1 MFQLFKETHIGF
13 MGARKYAYI
22 LSTTLIV
29 ATFVTLFARGGPRMG
44 VDFTG
49 GTLIEVVLTP
59 KEPADRVRTALDN
72 AGIRQ
77 AEIQS
82 VGTTGDYLFRFQQ
95 ASTKEGP
102 FVSIKNAIQKEMP
115 GTQVVLRRAET
126 VGPKIGKELRGRA
139 IWAVM
144 FALGGILIYVG
155 LRYEFIFA
163 VGAVISL
170 FHDIIITFGV
180 MTFLGREFTLTVLAA
195 LLTIAGYSIN
205 DTIVVFDRIR
215 EQSRL
220 LRRESLK
227 TVIDLS
233 VNQTLS
239 RTVLTSFT
247 VVLTVLALLI
257 LGGEV
262 IFDFALCMLIGVGF
276 GTYSSTYVA
285 SALALD
291 IHGSQAK
298 AMRR

>member
-1 MFQLFKETHIGF
+1 MFQLFKETHIKF
-13 MGARKYAYI
+13 MAFRKFAYI
-22 LSTTLIV
+22 LS
-29 ATFVTLFARGGPRMG
+29 ATLFVGTIVVLVARGGPRMG

-49 GTLIEVVLTP
+49 GTLIEAKLTP
-59 KEPADRVRTALDN
+59 NEPADKVRAALDN
-72 AGIRQ
+72 AGFRQ
-77 AEIQS
+77 AELQN
-82 VGTTGDYLFRFQQ
+82 VGATGDYLFRLQQ
-95 ASTKEGP
+95 TSKEDP
-102 FVSIKNAIQKEMP
+102 FVLIKNAIQKEMP
-115 GTQVVLRRAET
+115 GTEVVLMRAES
-126 VGPKIGKELRGRA
+126 VGPKIGKELRSKA
-139 IWAVM
+139 IWAVLL
-144 FALGGILIYVG
+144 ALGGILVYVG

-170 FHDIIITFGV
+170 FHDVIITLGV

-227 TVIDLS
+227 DVIDLS

-239 RTVLTSFT
+239 RTILTSFT
-247 VVLTVLALLI
+247 VILTVLALLI
-257 LGGEV
+257 FGGEV
-262 IFDFALCMLIGVGF
+262 IRDFALCMFIGVFF

-291 IHGSQAK
+291 IHGPAAK
-298 AMRR
+298 GMRR

>member
-1 MFQLFKETHIGF
+1 MFQLFKETHIKF
-13 MGARKYAYI
+13 MGARKYAYLCSAI
-22 LSTTLIV
+22 LVV
-29 ATFVTLFARGGPRMG
+29 ATIVVLVARGGPRLA

-49 GTLIEVVLTP
+49 GTVIEAVLTP
-59 KEPADRVRTALDN
+59 KEPADRVRSALDK

-82 VGTTGDYLFRFQQ
+82 VGTEGEYLFRFQQ
-95 ASTKEGP
+95 TGAKEDM
-102 FVSIKNAIQKEMP
+102 FTLIKEAIQKEMP
-115 GTQVVLRRAET
+115 GTQVELRRADA
-126 VGPKIGKELRGRA
+126 VGPKIGKELRSKS
-139 IWAVM
+139 IWAVL
-144 FALGGILIYVG
+144 FALGGILVYVG

-170 FHDIIITFGV
+170 FHDVLITLGV

-227 TVIDLS
+227 DVIDLS

-247 VVLTVLALLI
+247 VILTVLALLV

-262 IFDFALCMLIGVGF
+262 IRDFALCMFIGVFF

-291 IHGSQAK
+291 IHGPEAK

>member
-1 MFQLFKETHIGF
+1 
-13 MGARKYAYI
+13 MGARKYAYAFSVI
-22 LSTTLIV
+22 LLV
-29 ATFVTLFARGGPRMG
+29 ATVGNLVVQRGPKLG
-44 VDFTG
+44 VDFTE
-49 GTLIEVVLTP
+49 GTVIEVRLTP
-59 KEPADRVRTALDN
+59 REPADKVRSALDK

-82 VGTTGDYLFRFQQ
+82 VGAEGDYLFRFQQ
-95 ASTKEGP
+95 AITKGDP
-102 FVSIKNAIQKEMP
+102 FVSIKEAIQEEMP
-115 GTQVVLRRAET
+115 GTEVVLRRAET
-126 VGPKIGKELRGRA
+126 VGAKIGKELIGKA
-139 IWAVM
+139 TWAVL

-170 FHDIIITFGV
+170 FHDVIITLGI
-180 MTFLGREFTLTVLAA
+180 MTLLGKEFTLTVLAA

-220 LRRESLK
+220 LKRESLK
-227 TVIDLS
+227 DVIDLS

-239 RTVLTSFT
+239 RTILTSFT
-247 VVLTVLALLI
+247 VILTVLALLV

-262 IFDFALCMLIGVGF
+262 IRDFAICMLIGVGF

-291 IHGSQAK
+291 IHGPGSK
-298 AMRR
+298 GMRK

>member
-13 MGARKYAYI
+13 MGARKYAYAFSAI
-22 LSTTLIV
+22 LFV
-29 ATFVTLFARGGPRMG
+29 ATIVTLVARGGPRMG

-49 GTLIEVVLTP
+49 GTVIEAVLTP
-59 KEPADRVRTALDN
+59 NEPADRVRSALDK

-77 AEIQS
+77 AEIQR
-82 VGTTGDYLFRFQQ
+82 VGTAGDYLFRFQQ
-95 ASTKEGP
+95 TGATKDP
-102 FVSIKNAIQKEMP
+102 FVSIKTAIQNEMP
-115 GTQVVLRRAET
+115 GTEVVLKRADT
-126 VGPKIGKELRGRA
+126 VGPKIGKELRSKA
-139 IWAVM
+139 IWAVL

-170 FHDIIITFGV
+170 FHDVIITLGV

-220 LRRESLK
+220 MRRESLK
-227 TVIDLS
+227 DVIDLS

-239 RTVLTSFT
+239 RTILTSFT
-247 VVLTVLALLI
+247 VILTVIALLV

-262 IFDFALCMLIGVGF
+262 IRDFALCMLIGVGF

-291 IHGSQAK
+291 IHGPAAK
-298 AMRR
+298 GMRR

>member
-1 MFQLFKETHIGF
+1 MA
-13 MGARKYAYI
+13 ARKYAYLFSTI
-22 LSTTLIV
+22 LFVATIVTLIV
-29 ATFVTLFARGGPRMG
+29 RGGPRLG

-49 GTLIEVVLTP
+49 GTVIEVVLTP
-59 KEPADRVRTALDN
+59 REPADRVRRALDN
-72 AGIRQ
+72 ANIRQ

-82 VGTTGDYLFRFQQ
+82 VGTEGEYLFRFQQ
-95 ASTKEGP
+95 TAVGRDP
-102 FVSIKNAIQKEMP
+102 FVSIKEAIQKEMP
-115 GTQVVLRRAET
+115 GTEVVLRRAET
-126 VGPKIGKELRGRA
+126 VGPKIGKELRSKA
-139 IWAVM
+139 IWAVL
-144 FALGGILIYVG
+144 FALGGILVYVG
-155 LRYEFIFA
+155 WRYEFIFA

-170 FHDIIITFGV
+170 FHDVIITLGV

-227 TVIDLS
+227 NVIDLS

-247 VVLTVLALLI
+247 VILTVLALFV

-262 IFDFALCMLIGVGF
+262 IRDFALCMLIGVGF

-291 IHGSQAK
+291 IHGPGAVG
-298 AMRR
+298 MRR